1 MERVL
6 IVSANMGQGHNATG
20 RALEDAIRQRW
31 PDATVRWVNALE
43 RLGPGFEGLFQRIY
57 VANVE
62 SVPWLYEFF
71 YAAIWRIPWFAAAS
85 RWFTAAWCGRRL
97 AKPIAEFA
105 PDLVL
110 STYPMG
116 TAGLAWLRRKGKL
129 PAPIGAW
136 VSDFAPHPFWVYGAA
151 DLTMVMHD
159 VAVAP
164 ALRSSPSAHV
174 GVSAPPVRAVFRPGD
189 QTAARHELG
198 LPPDAFVPLVSCGS
212 LGFGEI
218 ETTVRELLAA
228 DPSVAPIAICGRN
241 DAAAA
246 RLRALGEP
254 RLHVVGWTDQP
265 ERYTLAADVV
275 VTNAGGATSLEA
287 LACGRPVLMHR
298 PIAAHGKANAR
309 LMAAAGL
316 ALVSTK
322 DGELAETVRGLL
334 AEPERLKEMAEAVA
348 RHCETATPL
357 VEALESLV
365 SAPLNPPTQRLRP
378 EDALFVH
385 VATPEVPQQVGAV
398 LLFDPKADGT
408 PVTHVDAEHLLA
420 ATPGL
425 RTRLLPGSRLWRA
438 RWQEDPGRTS
448 ADVLT
453 SVRIGPEAPLDAALT
468 REMDAFFSEP
478 VSPEHP
484 VRARLVTGIEGEQGA
499 LLIALH
505 HAASD
510 GIAVIS
516 ALVGQARGKEPLTPV
531 PVPRRRGWWRRPNVA
546 LGASDA
552 PNATLGASGARD
564 AALGASGVPDAASG
578 ASGVPNAASGASG
591 VPNATSGESHA
602 SNAALGASD
611 AADATLGESH
621 APNAA
626 LGASGAADAA
636 LGESHAPNATLGASG
651 APNAALG
658 ASHAPNAT
666 LGRNGSHPERSAVRA
681 ALASLAA
688 PVRAAL
694 ARAASPV
701 WHRLERP
708 AEPASRSGTAK
719 SARAKPSQR
728 SQAAELARGVWT
740 LARAGAAP
748 RVGWDKR
755 IDSPRRHFARA
766 HLSAPEVR
774 KAARRAGVPTT
785 NLVLALVAEALH
797 RELGGTAPER
807 LRVLIPMS
815 VRDTGTF
822 RQLGNHTGA
831 ASVDLPTGAMS
842 LSERVRATD
851 RMLSDQVGH
860 GAPRAGNAV
869 VRVLGIL
876 PPALHRR
883 AAKLVYRGTWFSVIA
898 SVLPGARSP
907 VVLNGALVR
916 TVYPVLSLAP
926 GVPVAVGIMTW
937 ADRFTVCITVPA
949 GQEARGDRLAAAV
962 VEAFGRV

>member
-1 MERVL
+1 ML

-20 RALEDAIRQRW
+20 RALEDAIRRRW

-97 AKPIAEFA
+97 AKPVAEFA

-116 TAGLAWLRRKGKL
+116 TAGLAWLRRKGKA

-322 DGELAETVRGLL
+322 DGELAATVRGLL
-334 AEPERLKEMAEAVA
+334 AEPERLKEMAEAIA

-365 SAPLNPPTQRLRP
+365 TAPLNPPTQRLRP

-385 VATPEVPQQVGAV
+385 VTTPEVPQQVGAV

-408 PVTHVDAEHLLA
+408 PVTHADAEHLLA

-425 RTRLLPGSRLWRA
+425 RTRLLPGSGLWRA

-453 SVRIGPEAPLDAALT
+453 SVRVGPEAPLDEALT
-468 REMDAFFSEP
+468 RQMDAFFSEP

-516 ALVGQARGKEPLTPV
+516 ALVGQARGKEPLAPAA
-531 PVPRRRGWWRRPNVA
+531 VPRRRGWWRRRPNA
-546 LGASDA
+546 TLGASHA
-552 PNATLGASGARD
+552 PNATLGA
-564 AALGASGVPDAASG
+564 
-578 ASGVPNAASGASG
+578 
-591 VPNATSGESHA
+591 
-602 SNAALGASD
+602 
-611 AADATLGESH
+611 
-621 APNAA
+621 
-626 LGASGAADAA
+626 
-636 LGESHAPNATLGASG
+636 SHAPNATLGASG

-658 ASHAPNAT
+658 ASHAPNAALGASHAPNAT
-666 LGRNGSHPERSAVRA
+666 LGRNETQPERSAVRTR
-681 ALASLAA
+681 LAGLAA
-688 PVRAAL
+688 PVRGAL
-694 ARAASPV
+694 ARVAGPV
-701 WHRLERP
+701 WHRLDRP
-708 AEPASRSGTAK
+708 VGPAAHSGTAEPAHSKRSSRN
-719 SARAKPSQR
+719 
-728 SQAAELARGVWT
+728 QAAELARGVWT

-748 RVGWDKR
+748 RVRWDKR
-755 IDSPRRHFARA
+755 IDSPQRHFARA
-766 HLSAPEVR
+766 HLAAPEVR

-797 RELGGTAPER
+797 RELGGTAPEQ

-831 ASVDLPTGAMS
+831 ASVDLPTGPMS

-851 RMLSDQVGH
+851 RMLSDQVGR

-883 AAKLVYRGTWFSVIA
+883 AAKLVYRGTWFNVIA

-949 GQEARGDRLAAAV
+949 GQEERGDRLAAAV

>member
-1 MERVL
+1 MRVL

-20 RALEDAIRQRW
+20 RALEDAVRERW
-31 PDATVRWVNALE
+31 PDATVSWLNALE

-71 YAAIWRIPWFAAAS
+71 YGAIWRMPWFAAAS

-97 AKPIAEFA
+97 AKPVAEFA

-129 PAPIGAW
+129 AVPLGAW

-159 VAVAP
+159 VAVEP

-189 QTAARHELG
+189 QPAARQELD

-228 DPSVAPIAICGRN
+228 DPAVVPIAICGRN
-241 DAAAA
+241 EAAAA

-254 RLHVVGWTDQP
+254 RLHVVGWTDRP
-265 ERYTLAADVV
+265 ELYTQAADVV

-322 DGELAETVRGLL
+322 DGELAEAVRGLL
-334 AEPERLKEMAEAVA
+334 AEPDRLKKLAEAVA

-357 VEALESLV
+357 GSALASLA
-365 SAPLNPPTQRLRP
+365 SEPLNPPTQRLRP

-398 LLFDPKADGT
+398 LLFDPKADGA
-408 PVTHVDAEHLLA
+408 PVTHADAEHLLA

-453 SVRIGPEAPLDAALT
+453 SVRVGPDAPLDAALT

-516 ALVGQARGKEPLTPV
+516 ALVGQARGKEPLV
-531 PVPRRRGWWRRPNVA
+531 PAAVPRRRGWWSR
-546 LGASDA
+546 
-552 PNATLGASGARD
+552 
-564 AALGASGVPDAASG
+564 
-578 ASGVPNAASGASG
+578 
-591 VPNATSGESHA
+591 
-602 SNAALGASD
+602 
-611 AADATLGESH
+611 
-621 APNAA
+621 
-626 LGASGAADAA
+626 
-636 LGESHAPNATLGASG
+636 PNATLGASG
-651 APNAALG
+651 APNATLGASDAPNAALG
-658 ASHAPNAT
+658 AQDAPNAT
-666 LGRNGSHPERSAVRA
+666 LGRHGSRPRRRAGLAGLVAPAREVLARVAGPVWHGLEQSTESAGGSGTAAQPLRSKPSSGGSSRLVSGGWKLGRAGVLWSSTERPESGSGAKTRA
-681 ALASLAA
+681 AD
-688 PVRAAL
+688 L
-694 ARAASPV
+694 ARAV
-701 WHRLERP
+701 WPRAGAARGSAPAGSERP
-708 AEPASRSGTAK
+708 
-719 SARAKPSQR
+719 KPS
-728 SQAAELARGVWT
+728 SSAKTGAADLARGIWT

-748 RVGWDKR
+748 RVRWDKR
-755 IDSPRRHFARA
+755 IDGPQRHFARA

-774 KAARRAGVPTT
+774 AAARRAGVPTT

-797 RELGGTAPER
+797 RELGGTAPDQ

-831 ASVDLPTGAMS
+831 ASVDLPTAAMS
-842 LSERVRATD
+842 LPERVRETD
-851 RMLSDQVGH
+851 RMLSEQVGR

-869 VRVLGIL
+869 VRVLGVL
-876 PPALHRR
+876 PPVLHRR

-949 GQEARGDRLAAAV
+949 GQGERGDRLAEAV
-962 VEAFGRV
+962 VEAFGRL

>member
-1 MERVL
+1 ML

-20 RALEDAIRQRW
+20 RALEDAVRERW
-31 PDATVRWVNALE
+31 PDATVSWLNALE
-43 RLGPGFEGLFQRIY
+43 RLGPGFESLFQRIY

-71 YAAIWRIPWFAAAS
+71 YGAIWRIPWFAAAS
-85 RWFTAAWCGRRL
+85 RWFTASWCGARL
-97 AKPIAEFA
+97 AKPVAEFA

-129 PAPIGAW
+129 PVPLGAW

-189 QTAARHELG
+189 QPAARQELE

-228 DPSVAPIAICGRN
+228 DPSVVPIAICGRN
-241 DAAAA
+241 DAVAA
-246 RLRALGEP
+246 RLRALDEP
-254 RLHVVGWTDQP
+254 RLRVVGWTDRP
-265 ERYTLAADVV
+265 EVYTLASDVV

-287 LACGRPVLMHR
+287 LACGRPVLMHH

-357 VEALESLV
+357 RAALESLA

-398 LLFDPKADGT
+398 LLFDPKPDGT
-408 PVTHVDAEHLLA
+408 PVTHADAEHLLA

-425 RTRLLPGSRLWRA
+425 RTRLLPGSGLWRA

-448 ADVLT
+448 SDVLT
-453 SVRIGPEAPLDAALT
+453 SVRVGPDAPLDAALT

-478 VSPEHP
+478 VSPERP

-516 ALVGQARGKEPLTPV
+516 ALVGQARGKDPLV
-531 PVPRRRGWWRRPNVA
+531 PVAAPRPRSRSRRRGWWSRPNVA
-546 LGASDA
+546 LGA
-552 PNATLGASGARD
+552 
-564 AALGASGVPDAASG
+564 
-578 ASGVPNAASGASG
+578 
-591 VPNATSGESHA
+591 
-602 SNAALGASD
+602 
-611 AADATLGESH
+611 SH

-626 LGASGAADAA
+626 LGASGAPNAT
-636 LGESHAPNATLGASG
+636 LGASHAPNAALGASGAPNAALGASG

-666 LGRNGSHPERSAVRA
+666 LGRNRSQPGRSAVRA
-681 ALASLAA
+681 RLAGLAA
-688 PVRAAL
+688 PVREVL
-694 ARAASPV
+694 ARITGPA
-701 WHRLERP
+701 WHGLD
-708 AEPASRSGTAK
+708 RSAGTARG
-719 SARAKPSQR
+719 SGAAKPAHPKSGSSGKAR
-728 SQAAELARGVWT
+728 NQAADLARGIWA

-748 RVGWDKR
+748 RVRWDKR
-755 IDSPRRHFARA
+755 IDSPQRHFARA

-774 KAARRAGVPTT
+774 KAARRAAVPTT

-797 RELGGTAPER
+797 RELGGTAPEQ

-831 ASVDLPTGAMS
+831 ASIDLPTGPMS

-883 AAKLVYRGTWFSVIA
+883 AAKLVYRGTWFSAIA

-937 ADRFTVCITVPA
+937 AERFTVCITVPA
-949 GQEARGDRLAAAV
+949 GQEERGDRLAAAV
-962 VEAFGRV
+962 VEAFGRL

>member
-1 MERVL
+1 ML

-20 RALEDAIRQRW
+20 RALEDAIRRRW
-31 PDATVRWVNALE
+31 PGATVRWVNALE

-71 YAAIWRIPWFAAAS
+71 YGAIWRIPWFAAAS

-97 AKPIAEFA
+97 AKPLAEFA

-129 PAPIGAW
+129 SAPIGAW

-159 VAVAP
+159 VAVEP

-189 QTAARHELG
+189 QGAARQELG

-228 DPSVAPIAICGRN
+228 DPSVVPIAICGRN
-241 DAAAA
+241 DAVAD
-246 RLRALGEP
+246 RLRALNEP

-322 DGELAETVRGLL
+322 DGELADTVRGLL
-334 AEPERLKEMAEAVA
+334 AEPHRLKEMAEAVA

-357 VEALESLV
+357 EEALESLV

-398 LLFDPKADGT
+398 LVFDPKADGT
-408 PVTHVDAEHLLA
+408 PVTRADAEHLLA

-425 RTRLLPGSRLWRA
+425 RTRLLPGSGLWRA

-453 SVRIGPEAPLDAALT
+453 SVRVGPDAPLDAALT
-468 REMDAFFSEP
+468 EEMDAFFSEP

-516 ALVGQARGKEPLTPV
+516 ALVGQARGKEPLV
-531 PVPRRRGWWRRPNVA
+531 PAAVPRRRGWRSRLSAGWGALARGAVGGGRRSGV
-546 LGASDA
+546 LGGASVSAAGGAGAGDVSRA
-552 PNATLGASGARD
+552 DELAAGGVAVGGVGGASVSAVGGVAGGASGSAVDGD
-564 AALGASGVPDAASG
+564 AGGASSPSPIEPTARAGGGRMDEASP
-578 ASGVPNAASGASG
+578 AS
-591 VPNATSGESHA
+591 
-602 SNAALGASD
+602 
-611 AADATLGESH
+611 
-621 APNAA
+621 
-626 LGASGAADAA
+626 
-636 LGESHAPNATLGASG
+636 
-651 APNAALG
+651 
-658 ASHAPNAT
+658 
-666 LGRNGSHPERSAVRA
+666 LGRNGSRPGPGAVRA
-681 ALASLAA
+681 GLARLAA
-688 PVRAAL
+688 PVRGVL
-694 ARAASPV
+694 ARVAGPV
-701 WHRLERP
+701 WHGLDRP
-708 AEPASRSGTAK
+708 SGAAGGSGVAETVRPNS
-719 SARAKPSQR
+719 SAGGKT
-728 SQAAELARGVWT
+728 QAAELVRGVWT

-748 RVGWDKR
+748 RVRWDKR
-755 IDSPRRHFARA
+755 IDGPQRHFARA

-797 RELGGTAPER
+797 RELGGTAPDQ

-831 ASVDLPTGAMS
+831 ASVDLPTAAMS
-842 LSERVRATD
+842 LPERVRETD
-851 RMLSDQVGH
+851 RMLSEQVGR

-869 VRVLGIL
+869 VRVLGVL

-937 ADRFTVCITVPA
+937 ADRFTVCITVPSA
-949 GQEARGDRLAAAV
+949 HEDRADRLAAAV
-962 VEAFGRV
+962 VEAFGWL

>member
-129 PAPIGAW
+129 RAPIGAW

-408 PVTHVDAEHLLA
+408 PVTHADAEHLLA

-453 SVRIGPEAPLDAALT
+453 SVRMGPEAPLDEALT

-531 PVPRRRGWWRRPNVA
+531 AVPRRRGWWRRPNVA

-552 PNATLGASGARD
+552 PNATLGASHAPN
-564 AALGASGVPDAASG
+564 ATLGASGVPDAALG
-578 ASGVPNAASGASG
+578 A
-591 VPNATSGESHA
+591 SHA
-602 SNAALGASD
+602 S
-611 AADATLGESH
+611 
-621 APNAA
+621 NAA

-636 LGESHAPNATLGASG
+636 LGASHASNATLGASGAPNATLGASH

-666 LGRNGSHPERSAVRA
+666 LGRNGSHPERSAPRV

-694 ARAASPV
+694 ARVASPV

-708 AEPASRSGTAK
+708 SGPSSRSGTAEP
-719 SARAKPSQR
+719 ARAKPSQR
-728 SQAAELARGVWT
+728 NQAAELARGVWT

>member
-1 MERVL
+1 ML

-20 RALEDAIRQRW
+20 RALEDAIRRRW

-71 YAAIWRIPWFAAAS
+71 YGAIWRIPWFAAAS

-97 AKPIAEFA
+97 AKPVAEFA

-129 PAPIGAW
+129 SVPIGAW

-189 QTAARHELG
+189 QTAARQELD

-228 DPSVAPIAICGRN
+228 DQSVVPIAICGRN
-241 DAAAA
+241 DAVAD
-246 RLRALGEP
+246 RLRALNEP
-254 RLHVVGWTDQP
+254 RLRVVGWTDQP

-287 LACGRPVLMHR
+287 LACGRPVLMHH

-398 LLFDPKADGT
+398 LVFDPKADGS
-408 PVTHVDAEHLLA
+408 PVTPADAEHLLA

-425 RTRLLPGSRLWRA
+425 RTRLLPGSGLWRA

-453 SVRIGPEAPLDAALT
+453 SVRIGPDAPLDAALT
-468 REMDAFFSEP
+468 REMDAFFSTP
-478 VSPEHP
+478 VSPERP

-516 ALVGQARGKEPLTPV
+516 ALVGQTRGKEPLV
-531 PVPRRRGWWRRPNVA
+531 PAAVPRRKGWPSR
-546 LGASDA
+546 
-552 PNATLGASGARD
+552 PNATLGASD
-564 AALGASGVPDAASG
+564 AA
-578 ASGVPNAASGASG
+578 
-591 VPNATSGESHA
+591 
-602 SNAALGASD
+602 
-611 AADATLGESH
+611 
-621 APNAA
+621 
-626 LGASGAADAA
+626 
-636 LGESHAPNATLGASG
+636 NATLGASD
-651 APNAALG
+651 APKVA
-658 ASHAPNAT
+658 
-666 LGRNGSHPERSAVRA
+666 LGRNGSRPRRGAMRA
-681 ALASLAA
+681 GLAGLAG
-688 PVRAAL
+688 PVRGLLDRSTGSAARSGGVESARSNSGGKGRDQAVGL
-694 ARAASPV
+694 ARGMLARVAGPV
-701 WHRLERP
+701 WHGLDRSTGASGGGESVRSSPSGKTRTQAVGLVRGVLARVGGPVWHGLARP
-708 AEPASRSGTAK
+708 TGASGSAE
-719 SARAKPSQR
+719 SARSSPSGKTR
-728 SQAAELARGVWT
+728 TQAVELARGVWA

-774 KAARRAGVPTT
+774 KAARRMGVPTT

-797 RELGGTAPER
+797 RELGGSAPER

-851 RMLSDQVGH
+851 RMLSDQVGR

-937 ADRFTVCITVPA
+937 ADRFTVCFTVPA
-949 GQEARGDRLAAAV
+949 GQDERGDRLAAAV

>member
-129 PAPIGAW
+129 RAPIGAW

-309 LMAAAGL
+309 LMADAGL

-408 PVTHVDAEHLLA
+408 PVTHADAEHLLA

-453 SVRIGPEAPLDAALT
+453 SVRVGPEAPLDAALT

-531 PVPRRRGWWRRPNVA
+531 PVPRRRGWWHRPNVA

-552 PNATLGASGARD
+552 PNATLGASGAPD
-564 AALGASGVPDAASG
+564 AALGASGAPD
-578 ASGVPNAASGASG
+578 
-591 VPNATSGESHA
+591 
-602 SNAALGASD
+602 AALGASR
-611 AADATLGESH
+611 

-636 LGESHAPNATLGASG
+636 LGASHAPNATLGASG
-651 APNAALG
+651 APNATLGASDAPNAALG

-688 PVRAAL
+688 PARGALASLAAPVRAAL
-694 ARAASPV
+694 ARVASPV

-708 AEPASRSGTAK
+708 SGPANRSGTAEP
-719 SARAKPSQR
+719 ARAKPSQR
-728 SQAAELARGVWT
+728 NQAAELARGVWT

-748 RVGWDKR
+748 RVRWDKR

-807 LRVLIPMS
+807 LRVLIPIS

>member
-20 RALEDAIRQRW
+20 RALEDAIRRRW

-43 RLGPGFEGLFQRIY
+43 RLGPGFEGLFPRIY

-71 YAAIWRIPWFAAAS
+71 YSAIWRIPWFAAAS
-85 RWFTAAWCGRRL
+85 RWFTASWCGRRL
-97 AKPIAEFA
+97 AKPVAEFA

-129 PAPIGAW
+129 RVPIGAW

-189 QTAARHELG
+189 QTAARQELG

-241 DAAAA
+241 DPAAA

-287 LACGRPVLMHR
+287 LACGRPVLMHH

-316 ALVSTK
+316 ALVSAK

-398 LLFDPKADGT
+398 LVFNPKADGT
-408 PVTHVDAEHLLA
+408 PVTHADAEHLLA

-425 RTRLLPGSRLWRA
+425 RTRLLPGSGLWRA

-453 SVRIGPEAPLDAALT
+453 SVRVGPDAPLDEALT
-468 REMDAFFSEP
+468 REMDAFFSDP

-516 ALVGQARGKEPLTPV
+516 ALVGQARGKKPLAPAA
-531 PVPRRRGWWRRPNVA
+531 VPRRKGWRRRPDVA
-546 LGASDA
+546 W
-552 PNATLGASGARD
+552 GASGAPDAALGVSGVPDATWGASRASD
-564 AALGASGVPDAASG
+564 AALGASGAPDAAL
-578 ASGVPNAASGASG
+578 GVSDAPD
-591 VPNATSGESHA
+591 
-602 SNAALGASD
+602 AALGASRASD
-611 AADATLGESH
+611 AALGAPG
-621 APNAA
+621 APNATWGASDAPDAA
-626 LGASGAADAA
+626 LGASGA
-636 LGESHAPNATLGASG
+636 PNPPS
-651 APNAALG
+651 
-658 ASHAPNAT
+658 
-666 LGRNGSHPERSAVRA
+666 GRNGSHPERNAVRA
-681 ALASLAA
+681 GLAALAA
-688 PVRAAL
+688 PVRGAL
-694 ARAASPV
+694 ARAAGPV
-701 WHRLERP
+701 WHGLDRP
-708 AEPASRSGTAK
+708 AGGRSGIAGP
-719 SARAKPSQR
+719 ARSKPGSR
-728 SQAAELARGVWT
+728 NQAAELARGVWT
-740 LARAGAAP
+740 LARAGSAP
-748 RVGWDKR
+748 RVGWDQR
-755 IDSPRRHFARA
+755 IDSSRRHFARA
-766 HLSAPEVR
+766 RLSAPEVR

-831 ASVDLPTGAMS
+831 ASVDLPTGAMP
-842 LSERVRATD
+842 LPERVRATD
-851 RMLSDQVGH
+851 RMLSGQVGH

-949 GQEARGDRLAAAV
+949 GHDERGDRLAAAV

>member
-1 MERVL
+1 MRVL

-20 RALEDAIRQRW
+20 RALEDAVRQRW
-31 PDATVRWVNALE
+31 PDATVSWINALE

-71 YAAIWRIPWFAAAS
+71 YGAIWRIPWFAAAS
-85 RWFTAAWCGRRL
+85 RWFTASWCGRRL
-97 AKPIAEFA
+97 AKPVAEFA

-129 PAPIGAW
+129 SVPIGAW

-189 QTAARHELG
+189 QTATRQELE

-228 DPSVAPIAICGRN
+228 DPSVVPIAICGRN
-241 DAAAA
+241 DAVAA

-254 RLHVVGWTDQP
+254 RLRVVGWTDQP
-265 ERYTLAADVV
+265 EVYTLAADVV

-287 LACGRPVLMHR
+287 LACGRPVLMHH

-357 VEALESLV
+357 GSALESLV

-408 PVTHVDAEHLLA
+408 PVTPADAEHLLA

-425 RTRLLPGSRLWRA
+425 RTRLLPGSGLWRA

-453 SVRIGPEAPLDAALT
+453 SVRVGPDAPLDAALT

-478 VSPEHP
+478 VSPERP
-484 VRARLVTGIEGEQGA
+484 VRARLVAGIEGEQGA

-516 ALVGQARGKEPLTPV
+516 ALVGQARGKEPLV
-531 PVPRRRGWWRRPNVA
+531 PVVAPRRRGWHR
-546 LGASDA
+546 
-552 PNATLGASGARD
+552 
-564 AALGASGVPDAASG
+564 PDAA
-578 ASGVPNAASGASG
+578 
-591 VPNATSGESHA
+591 
-602 SNAALGASD
+602 
-611 AADATLGESH
+611 
-621 APNAA
+621 
-626 LGASGAADAA
+626 
-636 LGESHAPNATLGASG
+636 LGASG
-651 APNAALG
+651 APNATLG
-658 ASHAPNAT
+658 ALNEPAARSASVEDGGGGIDGAPNAA
-666 LGRNGSHPERSAVRA
+666 LGRNRSEPERRAVRA
-681 ALASLAA
+681 GLAGLVA
-688 PVRAAL
+688 PVRKVLARGAGPVWHGLDRPTESAGGPGHAEPARSKPSSGSKTRHQAADLARGIWAL
-694 ARAASPV
+694 ARA
-701 WHRLERP
+701 
-708 AEPASRSGTAK
+708 GT
-719 SARAKPSQR
+719 
-728 SQAAELARGVWT
+728 
-740 LARAGAAP
+740 AP
-748 RVGWDKR
+748 RVRWDKR
-755 IDSPRRHFARA
+755 IDGPQRHFARA

-774 KAARRAGVPTT
+774 KAARRAAVPTT

-797 RELGGTAPER
+797 RELGGTAPEQ

-883 AAKLVYRGTWFSVIA
+883 AARLVYRGTWFSAIA

-937 ADRFTVCITVPA
+937 ADRFTICITVPA
-949 GQEARGDRLAAAV
+949 GQEERGDRLATAV
-962 VEAFGRV
+962 VEAFSRV

>member
-1 MERVL
+1 ML

-85 RWFTAAWCGRRL
+85 RWFTASWCGRRL
-97 AKPIAEFA
+97 AKPVAEFA

-129 PAPIGAW
+129 PVPIGAW

-189 QTAARHELG
+189 QTAARQELG

-287 LACGRPVLMHR
+287 LACGRPVLMHH

-316 ALVSTK
+316 ALVSAK

-348 RHCETATPL
+348 RHCETAAPL

-398 LLFDPKADGT
+398 LLFNPKADGT
-408 PVTHVDAEHLLA
+408 PVTRADAEHLLS

-425 RTRLLPGSRLWRA
+425 RTRLLPGSGLWRA

-453 SVRIGPEAPLDAALT
+453 SVRVGPDAPLDEALT

-516 ALVGQARGKEPLTPV
+516 ALVGQARGKEPLAPV
-531 PVPRRRGWWRRPNVA
+531 AVPRRRGRPNA
-546 LGASDA
+546 TSGASGAPNATLGASDA
-552 PNATLGASGARD
+552 PNATLGRS
-564 AALGASGVPDAASG
+564 
-578 ASGVPNAASGASG
+578 
-591 VPNATSGESHA
+591 E
-602 SNAALGASD
+602 
-611 AADATLGESH
+611 
-621 APNAA
+621 
-626 LGASGAADAA
+626 
-636 LGESHAPNATLGASG
+636 
-651 APNAALG
+651 
-658 ASHAPNAT
+658 
-666 LGRNGSHPERSAVRA
+666 SHPERGAVRA
-681 ALASLAA
+681 GLAALTA
-688 PVRAAL
+688 PVRGVL
-694 ARAASPV
+694 ARAAGPV
-701 WHRLERP
+701 WHGLERP
-708 AEPASRSGTAK
+708 AGSPGGSRPEPARSKAA
-719 SARAKPSQR
+719 SHH
-728 SQAAELARGVWT
+728 QAAELARGVWT

-774 KAARRAGVPTT
+774 KAARRTGVPTT

-797 RELGGTAPER
+797 RELGGAAPEQ

-851 RMLSDQVGH
+851 RMLSAQVGR

-869 VRVLGIL
+869 VRVLGVL

-949 GQEARGDRLAAAV
+949 GQEERGDRLAAAV

>member
-1 MERVL
+1 ML

-129 PAPIGAW
+129 RAPIGAW

-408 PVTHVDAEHLLA
+408 PVTHADAEHLLA

-453 SVRIGPEAPLDAALT
+453 SVRMGPEAPLDEALT

-531 PVPRRRGWWRRPNVA
+531 AVPRRRGWWRRPNVA

-552 PNATLGASGARD
+552 PNATLGASHAPN
-564 AALGASGVPDAASG
+564 ATLGASGVPDAALG
-578 ASGVPNAASGASG
+578 A
-591 VPNATSGESHA
+591 SHA
-602 SNAALGASD
+602 S
-611 AADATLGESH
+611 
-621 APNAA
+621 NAA

-636 LGESHAPNATLGASG
+636 LGASHASNATLGASGAPNATLGASH

-666 LGRNGSHPERSAVRA
+666 LGRNGSHPERSAPRV

-694 ARAASPV
+694 ARVASPV

-708 AEPASRSGTAK
+708 SGPSSRSGTAEP
-719 SARAKPSQR
+719 ARAKPSQR
-728 SQAAELARGVWT
+728 NQAAELARGVWT

>member
-20 RALEDAIRQRW
+20 RALEDAIRRRW
-31 PDATVRWVNALE
+31 PDATVRWINALE

-85 RWFTAAWCGRRL
+85 RWFTASWCGRRL
-97 AKPIAEFA
+97 AKPVAEFA
-105 PDLVL
+105 PDLVV

-129 PAPIGAW
+129 SVPIGAW

-189 QTAARHELG
+189 QTAARQELE

-228 DPSVAPIAICGRN
+228 DPSVVPVAICGRN
-241 DAAAA
+241 DAVAA
-246 RLRALGEP
+246 RLRALDEP
-254 RLHVVGWTDQP
+254 RLRVVGWTDRP
-265 ERYTLAADVV
+265 ELYTLAADVV

-287 LACGRPVLMHR
+287 LACGRPVLMHQ

-357 VEALESLV
+357 EEALESLV

-398 LLFDPKADGT
+398 LVFDPKADGT
-408 PVTHVDAEHLLA
+408 PVTRADAEHLLA

-425 RTRLLPGSRLWRA
+425 RTRLLPGSGLWRA

-448 ADVLT
+448 AEVLT
-453 SVRIGPEAPLDAALT
+453 SVRVGPDAPLDEALT
-468 REMDAFFSEP
+468 REMDAFFSDP

-516 ALVGQARGKEPLTPV
+516 ALVGQTRGKEPLV
-531 PVPRRRGWWRRPNVA
+531 PAAAPRRRGWGERVA
-546 LGASDA
+546 GPLRA
-552 PNATLGASGARD
+552 
-564 AALGASGVPDAASG
+564 V
-578 ASGVPNAASGASG
+578 
-591 VPNATSGESHA
+591 
-602 SNAALGASD
+602 
-611 AADATLGESH
+611 
-621 APNAA
+621 
-626 LGASGAADAA
+626 
-636 LGESHAPNATLGASG
+636 
-651 APNAALG
+651 
-658 ASHAPNAT
+658 
-666 LGRNGSHPERSAVRA
+666 LGRF
-681 ALASLAA
+681 
-688 PVRAAL
+688 
-694 ARAASPV
+694 ARPG

-708 AEPASRSGTAK
+708 PGSADGSGAAEFARSKSGSGAGARGGAAEPVRGAGPRGG
-719 SARAKPSQR
+719 
-728 SQAAELARGVWT
+728 AAELARGVWA

-748 RVGWDKR
+748 RVRWDKR

-797 RELGGTAPER
+797 RELGATAPEQ

-842 LSERVRATD
+842 LTERVRKTD
-851 RMLSDQVGH
+851 RMLSGQVDR

-937 ADRFTVCITVPA
+937 ADRFTICITVPA

-962 VEAFGRV
+962 VEAFGRL

>member
-1 MERVL
+1 ML

-31 PDATVRWVNALE
+31 PDATVKWVNALE

-71 YAAIWRIPWFAAAS
+71 YGAIWRIRWFAAAS

-97 AKPIAEFA
+97 AKPVAAFA

-129 PAPIGAW
+129 SVPIGAW

-189 QTAARHELG
+189 QTAARQELD

-218 ETTVRELLAA
+218 ELTVRELLAA
-228 DPSVAPIAICGRN
+228 DPSVVPIAICGRN
-241 DAAAA
+241 DAVAE
-246 RLRALGEP
+246 RLRALDEP
-254 RLHVVGWTDQP
+254 RLRVVGWTDEP
-265 ERYTLAADVV
+265 ELYTLAADVV

-287 LACGRPVLMHR
+287 LACGRPVLMHQ

-316 ALVSTK
+316 AVVSTK
-322 DGELAETVRGLL
+322 DGELTATVRSLL

-357 VEALESLV
+357 GEALESLV

-408 PVTHVDAEHLLA
+408 PVTHADAEHLLA

-425 RTRLLPGSRLWRA
+425 RTRLLPGSGLWRA

-453 SVRIGPEAPLDAALT
+453 SVRVGPDAPLDAVLT

-516 ALVGQARGKEPLTPV
+516 ALVGQARGKEPLEPAAA
-531 PVPRRRGWWRRPNVA
+531 PRRRGWLRRPNVA
-546 LGASDA
+546 LGASRA
-552 PNATLGASGARD
+552 PNATLGA
-564 AALGASGVPDAASG
+564 
-578 ASGVPNAASGASG
+578 
-591 VPNATSGESHA
+591 
-602 SNAALGASD
+602 
-611 AADATLGESH
+611 
-621 APNAA
+621 
-626 LGASGAADAA
+626 
-636 LGESHAPNATLGASG
+636 SHAPNATLGASDAPNAALG
-651 APNAALG
+651 ASGVPNAALGASHAPNAALG

-666 LGRNGSHPERSAVRA
+666 LGRNGSRPKRSTVRA
-681 ALASLAA
+681 RLAGLAA
-688 PVRAAL
+688 PVRGVL
-694 ARAASPV
+694 ARVAGPV
-701 WHRLERP
+701 WHGLDRP
-708 AEPASRSGTAK
+708 AEACGDSGKADKPGPGSKT
-719 SARAKPSQR
+719 RA
-728 SQAAELARGVWT
+728 QAAELARGVWT

-748 RVGWDKR
+748 RVNWDKR
-755 IDSPRRHFARA
+755 IDTPRRHFARA

-851 RMLSDQVGH
+851 RMLSEQVGR

-949 GQEARGDRLAAAV
+949 GQDERGDRLAAAV

>member
-1 MERVL
+1 MRVL

-20 RALEDAIRQRW
+20 RALEDAVRERW
-31 PDATVRWVNALE
+31 PDATVSWLNALE

-71 YAAIWRIPWFAAAS
+71 YGAIWRLPWFAAAS

-97 AKPIAEFA
+97 AKPVAEFA

-129 PAPIGAW
+129 AVPLGAW

-159 VAVAP
+159 VAVEP

-189 QTAARHELG
+189 QAAARQELG

-228 DPSVAPIAICGRN
+228 DPVVAPIAICGRN
-241 DAAAA
+241 EAAAA
-246 RLRALGEP
+246 RLRALDEP
-254 RLHVVGWTDQP
+254 RLHVVGWTDRP
-265 ERYTLAADVV
+265 ELYTLAADVV

-287 LACGRPVLMHR
+287 LACGRPVLMHH

-322 DGELAETVRGLL
+322 DGELAAAVRGLL
-334 AEPERLKEMAEAVA
+334 AEPDRLKTLAEAVA

-357 VEALESLV
+357 GTALESLA
-365 SAPLNPPTQRLRP
+365 SSPLNPPTQRLRP

-408 PVTHVDAEHLLA
+408 PVTHADAEHLLA

-453 SVRIGPEAPLDAALT
+453 SVRVGPDAPLDAALT
-468 REMDAFFSEP
+468 REMDGFFSEP

-516 ALVGQARGKEPLTPV
+516 ALVGQARGKEPLEPV
-531 PVPRRRGWWRRPNVA
+531 AVPRRRGRWAGWLAGWRGRPNATLGALNAPNATLGASDAPNATLGASDAPNATLGASSAPNATLGALNAPNAA

-552 PNATLGASGARD
+552 PNATLGASGA
-564 AALGASGVPDAASG
+564 
-578 ASGVPNAASGASG
+578 
-591 VPNATSGESHA
+591 
-602 SNAALGASD
+602 
-611 AADATLGESH
+611 
-621 APNAA
+621 
-626 LGASGAADAA
+626 
-636 LGESHAPNATLGASG
+636 
-651 APNAALG
+651 
-658 ASHAPNAT
+658 PNAT
-666 LGRNGSHPERSAVRA
+666 LGRNGSGPERRVERSGLAGLVAPGRA
-681 ALASLAA
+681 GFAGLVT
-688 PVRAAL
+688 PVREAF
-694 ARAASPV
+694 ARVAGPV
-701 WHRLERP
+701 WHGLERP
-708 AEPASRSGTAK
+708 AETAGG
-719 SARAKPSQR
+719 SSVAGPARAKPGSGAGSRLARGVWAGVVPR
-728 SQAAELARGVWT
+728 SGAAGSERPKSGSGSTTRAADLARGVWT

-748 RVGWDKR
+748 RVRWDKR
-755 IDSPRRHFARA
+755 IDGPQRHFARA

-774 KAARRAGVPTT
+774 AAARRVGVPTT

-797 RELGGTAPER
+797 RELGDAAPDQ

-831 ASVDLPTGAMS
+831 ASVDLPTAAMS
-842 LSERVRATD
+842 LPERVRATD
-851 RMLSDQVGH
+851 RMLSEQVGR

-869 VRVLGIL
+869 VRVLGVL

-937 ADRFTVCITVPA
+937 ADRFTVCITVPS
-949 GQEARGDRLAAAV
+949 GQDDRGDRLAAAV

>member
-1 MERVL
+1 MRVL

-20 RALEDAIRQRW
+20 RALEDAVRERW
-31 PDATVRWVNALE
+31 PDATVSWLNALE
-43 RLGPGFEGLFQRIY
+43 RLGPGFESLFQRIY

-71 YAAIWRIPWFAAAS
+71 YGAIWRIPWFAAAS
-85 RWFTAAWCGRRL
+85 RWFTASWCGARL
-97 AKPIAEFA
+97 AKPVAEFA

-129 PAPIGAW
+129 PVPLGAW

-189 QTAARHELG
+189 QPAARHELE

-228 DPSVAPIAICGRN
+228 DPSVVPIAICGRN
-241 DAAAA
+241 DAVAA
-246 RLRALGEP
+246 RLRALDEP
-254 RLHVVGWTDQP
+254 RLRVVGWTDQP
-265 ERYTLAADVV
+265 EVYTLASDVV

-287 LACGRPVLMHR
+287 LACGRPVLMHQ

-357 VEALESLV
+357 VTALESLA

-398 LLFDPKADGT
+398 LLFDAKADGT
-408 PVTHVDAEHLLA
+408 PVTHADAEHLLA

-425 RTRLLPGSRLWRA
+425 RTRLLPGSGLWRA

-453 SVRIGPEAPLDAALT
+453 SVRVGPDAPLDAALT

-478 VSPEHP
+478 VSPERP

-516 ALVGQARGKEPLTPV
+516 ALVGQARGKEPLV
-531 PVPRRRGWWRRPNVA
+531 PAAAPRPRRRGWWRPTVALGASGAPNATLGASHEPNATLGALNEPAVRSASVEGGGGGMDGAPSATLGASRAPNAA

-552 PNATLGASGARD
+552 PNA
-564 AALGASGVPDAASG
+564 
-578 ASGVPNAASGASG
+578 
-591 VPNATSGESHA
+591 
-602 SNAALGASD
+602 
-611 AADATLGESH
+611 
-621 APNAA
+621 
-626 LGASGAADAA
+626 
-636 LGESHAPNATLGASG
+636 
-651 APNAALG
+651 ALG
-658 ASHAPNAT
+658 ASHEPNAT
-666 LGRNGSHPERSAVRA
+666 VGRNRSQPGRSAVRA
-681 ALASLAA
+681 RLAGLAA
-688 PVRAAL
+688 PVREAL
-694 ARAASPV
+694 ARVASPV
-701 WHRLERP
+701 WHGLDRP
-708 AEPASRSGTAK
+708 AGSAAGSDIAEPART
-719 SARAKPSQR
+719 KPSSSSKTR
-728 SQAAELARGVWT
+728 TQATDLARGIWA

-748 RVGWDKR
+748 RVRWDKR
-755 IDSPRRHFARA
+755 IDSPQRHFARA

-774 KAARRAGVPTT
+774 KAARRAAVPTT

-797 RELGGTAPER
+797 RELGGTAPEQ

-962 VEAFGRV
+962 VEAFGRL

>member
-1 MERVL
+1 MRVL

-20 RALEDAIRQRW
+20 RALEDAVRERW
-31 PDATVRWVNALE
+31 PDATVSWLNALE

-71 YAAIWRIPWFAAAS
+71 YGAIWRIPWFAAAS
-85 RWFTAAWCGRRL
+85 RWFTASWCGARL
-97 AKPIAEFA
+97 AKPVAEFA

-129 PAPIGAW
+129 SVPIGAW

-189 QTAARHELG
+189 QTAARHELE

-228 DPSVAPIAICGRN
+228 DPAVVPIAICGRN

-246 RLRALGEP
+246 RLRALAEP
-254 RLHVVGWTDQP
+254 RLRVVGWTDQP
-265 ERYTLAADVV
+265 ELDTLAADVV

-357 VEALESLV
+357 ETALESLA

-385 VATPEVPQQVGAV
+385 VATPDVPQQVGAV

-408 PVTHVDAEHLLA
+408 PVTHADAEHLLA

-425 RTRLLPGSRLWRA
+425 RTRLLPGSGLWRA

-448 ADVLT
+448 SDVLT
-453 SVRIGPEAPLDAALT
+453 SVRVGPEEPLDAALT

-478 VSPEHP
+478 VSPERP
-484 VRARLVTGIEGEQGA
+484 VRARLVTGIEGEQGT

-516 ALVGQARGKEPLTPV
+516 ALVGQARGKEPLAPV
-531 PVPRRRGWWRRPNVA
+531 AVPRSRRRGWWSRPNVA
-546 LGASDA
+546 LGASRA
-552 PNATLGASGARD
+552 PNATLGASR
-564 AALGASGVPDAASG
+564 
-578 ASGVPNAASGASG
+578 
-591 VPNATSGESHA
+591 
-602 SNAALGASD
+602 
-611 AADATLGESH
+611 
-621 APNAA
+621 
-626 LGASGAADAA
+626 
-636 LGESHAPNATLGASG
+636 APNATLGALRESAAGSAFVEGGGGGMDG
-651 APNAALG
+651 APT
-658 ASHAPNAT
+658 AT
-666 LGRNGSHPERSAVRA
+666 LGRTRSQPGRSAVRA
-681 ALASLAA
+681 RLAGLAA
-688 PVRAAL
+688 PVREVF
-694 ARAASPV
+694 ARVASPV
-701 WHRLERP
+701 WHGLDRP
-708 AEPASRSGTAK
+708 AGSAGGSGIAEPARPKPRSSSKT
-719 SARAKPSQR
+719 RN
-728 SQAAELARGVWT
+728 QAADLTRGIWA

-755 IDSPRRHFARA
+755 VDSPQRHFARA

-774 KAARRAGVPTT
+774 KAARRAAVPTT

-797 RELGGTAPER
+797 RELGGTAPEQ

-842 LSERVRATD
+842 LSERVRVTD
-851 RMLSDQVGH
+851 RMLADQVGR

-883 AAKLVYRGTWFSVIA
+883 AA
-898 SVLPGARSP
+898 
-907 VVLNGALVR
+907 
-916 TVYPVLSLAP
+916 
-926 GVPVAVGIMTW
+926 
-937 ADRFTVCITVPA
+937 
-949 GQEARGDRLAAAV
+949 
-962 VEAFGRV
+962 

>member
-129 PAPIGAW
+129 RAPIGAW

-228 DPSVAPIAICGRN
+228 DPSVVPIAICGRN

-309 LMAAAGL
+309 LMADAGL

-408 PVTHVDAEHLLA
+408 PVTHADAEHLLA

-453 SVRIGPEAPLDAALT
+453 SVRVGPEAPLDAALT

-531 PVPRRRGWWRRPNVA
+531 PVPRRRGWWHRPNVA
-546 LGASDA
+546 LGASD
-552 PNATLGASGARD
+552 
-564 AALGASGVPDAASG
+564 
-578 ASGVPNAASGASG
+578 
-591 VPNATSGESHA
+591 
-602 SNAALGASD
+602 
-611 AADATLGESH
+611 
-621 APNAA
+621 
-626 LGASGAADAA
+626 
-636 LGESHAPNATLGASG
+636 
-651 APNAALG
+651 
-658 ASHAPNAT
+658 APNAT

-688 PVRAAL
+688 PARGALASLAAPVRAAL
-694 ARAASPV
+694 ARVASPV

-708 AEPASRSGTAK
+708 SGPANRSGTAEP
-719 SARAKPSQR
+719 ARAKPSQR
-728 SQAAELARGVWT
+728 NQAAELARGVWT

-748 RVGWDKR
+748 RVRWDKR

-807 LRVLIPMS
+807 LRVLIPIS

>member
-1 MERVL
+1 MRVL

-20 RALEDAIRQRW
+20 RALEDAVRERW
-31 PDATVRWVNALE
+31 PDATVSWLNALE

-71 YAAIWRIPWFAAAS
+71 YGAIWRIPWFAAAS
-85 RWFTAAWCGRRL
+85 RWFTASWCGARL
-97 AKPIAEFA
+97 AKPVAEFA

-129 PAPIGAW
+129 SVPIGAW

-189 QTAARHELG
+189 QTAARHELE

-228 DPSVAPIAICGRN
+228 DPSVVPIAICGRN

-246 RLRALGEP
+246 RLRALDEP
-254 RLHVVGWTDQP
+254 RLRVVGWTDQP
-265 ERYTLAADVV
+265 ELYTLAADVV

-357 VEALESLV
+357 ETALESLA

-408 PVTHVDAEHLLA
+408 PVTHADAEHLLA

-425 RTRLLPGSRLWRA
+425 RTRLLPGSGLWRA

-448 ADVLT
+448 SDVLT
-453 SVRIGPEAPLDAALT
+453 SVRVGPEEPLESALT

-478 VSPEHP
+478 VSPERP

-516 ALVGQARGKEPLTPV
+516 ALVGQARGKEPLV
-531 PVPRRRGWWRRPNVA
+531 PVAVPRSRRRGWWSRPNA
-546 LGASDA
+546 TLGALKEPAARSASVEGGGGGMDGA
-552 PNATLGASGARD
+552 PNATLGASR
-564 AALGASGVPDAASG
+564 
-578 ASGVPNAASGASG
+578 
-591 VPNATSGESHA
+591 
-602 SNAALGASD
+602 
-611 AADATLGESH
+611 
-621 APNAA
+621 
-626 LGASGAADAA
+626 
-636 LGESHAPNATLGASG
+636 APNATLGASR
-651 APNAALG
+651 APNATLG
-658 ASHAPNAT
+658 ALREPAARSASVEGAGGGMDGAPNAT
-666 LGRNGSHPERSAVRA
+666 LGRTRSQPGRSAVRA
-681 ALASLAA
+681 RLAGLAA
-688 PVRAAL
+688 PVREVF
-694 ARAASPV
+694 ARVASPV
-701 WHRLERP
+701 WHGLDRP
-708 AEPASRSGTAK
+708 AGSAGGSGIAEPARPKPRSSSKT
-719 SARAKPSQR
+719 RN
-728 SQAAELARGVWT
+728 QAADLTRGIWA

-748 RVGWDKR
+748 RVRWDKQ
-755 IDSPRRHFARA
+755 IDGPQRHFARA

-774 KAARRAGVPTT
+774 KAARRAAVPTT

-797 RELGGTAPER
+797 RELGGTAPEQ

-926 GVPVAVGIMTW
+926 DVPVAVGIMTW
-937 ADRFTVCITVPA
+937 ADRFTVCVTVPA
-949 GQEARGDRLAAAV
+949 GQAERGDRLAAAV
-962 VEAFGRV
+962 VEAFGRL

>member
-1 MERVL
+1 ML

-20 RALEDAIRQRW
+20 RALEDAVRDRW
-31 PDATVRWVNALE
+31 PDATVEWINALE

-71 YAAIWRIPWFAAAS
+71 YGAIWRIPWFAAAS
-85 RWFTAAWCGRRL
+85 RWFTASWCGRRL
-97 AKPIAEFA
+97 AKPVAEFA

-129 PAPIGAW
+129 GVPIGAW

-189 QTAARHELG
+189 QTAARQELG

-228 DPSVAPIAICGRN
+228 DPSVVPIAICGRN

-246 RLRALGEP
+246 SLRALDEP
-254 RLHVVGWTDQP
+254 RLRVVGWTDQP
-265 ERYTLAADVV
+265 EAYTLAADVV

-298 PIAAHGKANAR
+298 PIAAHGKANAQ

-357 VEALESLV
+357 TTALASLV

-408 PVTHVDAEHLLA
+408 PVTRADAEHLLA

-425 RTRLLPGSRLWRA
+425 RTRLLPGSGLWRA

-448 ADVLT
+448 AEVLT
-453 SVRIGPEAPLDAALT
+453 SVRVGPDAPLDAALT

-516 ALVGQARGKEPLTPV
+516 ALVGQARGKEPLEPV
-531 PVPRRRGWWRRPNVA
+531 AVPRRKGWGSRPNVA

-552 PNATLGASGARD
+552 PNATLGASD
-564 AALGASGVPDAASG
+564 APNVALGRTRA
-578 ASGVPNAASGASG
+578 
-591 VPNATSGESHA
+591 
-602 SNAALGASD
+602 
-611 AADATLGESH
+611 
-621 APNAA
+621 
-626 LGASGAADAA
+626 
-636 LGESHAPNATLGASG
+636 
-651 APNAALG
+651 
-658 ASHAPNAT
+658 
-666 LGRNGSHPERSAVRA
+666 HPGRSAVRA
-681 ALASLAA
+681 GLARLAG
-688 PVRAAL
+688 PVREVL
-694 ARAASPV
+694 ARMAAPV
-701 WHRLERP
+701 WHRLEGP
-708 AEPASRSGTAK
+708 AGSAGSSGVAG
-719 SARAKPSQR
+719 SARAKPGADRRPRSRATDPSRAKSQSGGTTR
-728 SQAAELARGVWT
+728 DQITDLARGVWT

-748 RVGWDKR
+748 RVHWDKR
-755 IDSPRRHFARA
+755 IGSPQRHFARA

-774 KAARRAGVPTT
+774 KAARRTGVPTT

-797 RELGGTAPER
+797 RELGVNAPDR

-869 VRVLGIL
+869 VRVLGVL

-883 AAKLVYRGTWFSVIA
+883 AAKLVYRGTWFSAIA

-937 ADRFTVCITVPA
+937 ADRFTVCVTVPA
-949 GQEARGDRLAAAV
+949 GQEDRGDRLAAAV
-962 VEAFGRV
+962 AEAFGRV

>member
-1 MERVL
+1 MRVL

-20 RALEDAIRQRW
+20 RALEDAVRERW
-31 PDATVRWVNALE
+31 PDATVSWLNALE
-43 RLGPGFEGLFQRIY
+43 RLGPGFESLFQRIY

-71 YAAIWRIPWFAAAS
+71 YGAIWRIPWFAAAS
-85 RWFTAAWCGRRL
+85 RWFTASWCGARL
-97 AKPIAEFA
+97 AKPVAEFA

-129 PAPIGAW
+129 PVPLGAW

-189 QTAARHELG
+189 QPAARQELE

-228 DPSVAPIAICGRN
+228 DPSVVPIAICGRN
-241 DAAAA
+241 DAVAA
-246 RLRALGEP
+246 RLRALDEP
-254 RLHVVGWTDQP
+254 RLRVVGWTDQP
-265 ERYTLAADVV
+265 ELYTLAADVV

-287 LACGRPVLMHR
+287 LACGRPVLMHH

-322 DGELAETVRGLL
+322 DDELAETVRGLL

-357 VEALESLV
+357 RAALESLA
-365 SAPLNPPTQRLRP
+365 SAPLNPPTRRLRP

-398 LLFDPKADGT
+398 LLFDPKPDGT
-408 PVTHVDAEHLLA
+408 PVTHADAEHLLA

-425 RTRLLPGSRLWRA
+425 RTRLLPGSGLWRA

-448 ADVLT
+448 SDVLT
-453 SVRIGPEAPLDAALT
+453 SARVGPDAPLDAALT

-478 VSPEHP
+478 VSPERP

-516 ALVGQARGKEPLTPV
+516 ALVGQARGKDPLV
-531 PVPRRRGWWRRPNVA
+531 PVAAPRSRSRRRGWWSRPNV
-546 LGASDA
+546 
-552 PNATLGASGARD
+552 
-564 AALGASGVPDAASG
+564 
-578 ASGVPNAASGASG
+578 
-591 VPNATSGESHA
+591 
-602 SNAALGASD
+602 
-611 AADATLGESH
+611 
-621 APNAA
+621 
-626 LGASGAADAA
+626 
-636 LGESHAPNATLGASG
+636 
-651 APNAALG
+651 ALG

-666 LGRNGSHPERSAVRA
+666 LGAFNAPNATLGALSEPAARSASVEGGGGGMDGAPNAALGASGAPNATLGRNRSQPGRSAVRA
-681 ALASLAA
+681 RLAGLAA
-688 PVRAAL
+688 PVREVL
-694 ARAASPV
+694 ARVTGPA
-701 WHRLERP
+701 WHGLDRP
-708 AEPASRSGTAK
+708 AGSAGGSGA
-719 SARAKPSQR
+719 AKPAHPKPGSSGKAR
-728 SQAAELARGVWT
+728 SQAADLARGIWA

-748 RVGWDKR
+748 RVRWDKR

-774 KAARRAGVPTT
+774 KAARRAAVPTT

-797 RELGGTAPER
+797 RELGGTAPEQ

-831 ASVDLPTGAMS
+831 ASIDLPTGPMS

-883 AAKLVYRGTWFSVIA
+883 AAKLVYRGTWFSAIA

-949 GQEARGDRLAAAV
+949 GQEERGDRLAAAV
-962 VEAFGRV
+962 VEAFGRL

>member
-1 MERVL
+1 ML

-129 PAPIGAW
+129 RAPIGAW

-309 LMAAAGL
+309 LMADAGL

-408 PVTHVDAEHLLA
+408 PVTHADAEHLLA

-453 SVRIGPEAPLDAALT
+453 SVRVGPEAPLDAALT

-531 PVPRRRGWWRRPNVA
+531 PVPRRRGWWHRPNVA

-552 PNATLGASGARD
+552 PNATLGASGAPD
-564 AALGASGVPDAASG
+564 AALGASGAPD
-578 ASGVPNAASGASG
+578 
-591 VPNATSGESHA
+591 
-602 SNAALGASD
+602 AALGASR
-611 AADATLGESH
+611 

-636 LGESHAPNATLGASG
+636 LGASHAPNATLGASG
-651 APNAALG
+651 APNATLGASDAPNAALG

-688 PVRAAL
+688 PARGALASLAAPVRAAL
-694 ARAASPV
+694 ARVASPV

-708 AEPASRSGTAK
+708 SGPANRSGTAEP
-719 SARAKPSQR
+719 ARAKPSQR
-728 SQAAELARGVWT
+728 NQAAELARGVWT

-748 RVGWDKR
+748 RVRWDKR

-807 LRVLIPMS
+807 LRVLIPIS